1 MSNAHQFKLKL
12 QVNGKQ
18 VSQHVAPDTS
28 LIELLRLDLGLT
40 GTNQGC
46 DTAQCGACTVLVD
59 GQAIKSCNVL
69 ALQMQGRVVTTID
82 GLNLAPT
89 GTEHLTTQATQTA
102 HDANEAPTL
111 HIMQQAFIDQGALQC
126 GYCTSGMI
134 MRAVAMVHE
143 RVAIDEHAVAL
154 ALGGNL
160 CRCTG
165 YHNIVQAVMQG
176 LTILRA
182 SQHLRGIINTDRLD
196 HTNGLEGELD
206 VSGIHSTHDE
216 HDEKHKTI
224 KTNQGSL

>member
-1 MSNAHQFKLKL
+1 VLTTHQFKLEL
-12 QVNGKQ
+12 NVNNKQ
-18 VSQHVAPDTS
+18 VAQHVAPDTS
-28 LIELLRLDLGLT
+28 LIELLRLNLGLT

-69 ALQMQGRVVTTID
+69 ALQMQGRAVTTIE

-89 GTEHLTTQATQTA
+89 NTASLTTQATQA
-102 HDANEAPTL
+102 VHQPHYAIDANKAQPL
-111 HIMQQAFIDQGALQC
+111 HIMQQAFVDHGALQC

-134 MRAVAMVHE
+134 MRAVAMLHE

-176 LTILRA
+176 LTLLRDP
-182 SQHLRGIINTDRLD
+182 L
-196 HTNGLEGELD
+196 
-206 VSGIHSTHDE
+206 
-216 HDEKHKTI
+216 
-224 KTNQGSL
+224 

>member
-1 MSNAHQFKLKL
+1 MITTHQFKLEL
-12 QVNGKQ
+12 QVNDKK
-18 VSQHVAPDTS
+18 VSQHVVPDTS

-69 ALQMQGRVVTTID
+69 ALQMQGRAVTTIE
-82 GLNLAPT
+82 GLNLNPAPT
-89 GTEHLTTQATQTA
+89 GTERVTTQATQTVHQPHHA
-102 HDANEAPTL
+102 TDANKAQPL
-111 HIMQQAFIDQGALQC
+111 HIMQQAFVDHGALQC

-165 YHNIVQAVMQG
+165 YHSIVQAVMQG
-176 LTILRA
+176 LTILRNP
-182 SQHLRGIINTDRLD
+182 L
-196 HTNGLEGELD
+196 
-206 VSGIHSTHDE
+206 
-216 HDEKHKTI
+216 
-224 KTNQGSL
+224 

>member
-1 MSNAHQFKLKL
+1 MSNAHQFKLEL

-82 GLNLAPT
+82 GLNLAPS
-89 GTEHLTTQATQTA
+89 GTERVTTQSTQTA
-102 HDANEAPTL
+102 HDANEARPL
-111 HIMQQAFIDQGALQC
+111 HVMQKAFIDHGALQC
-126 GYCTSGMI
+126 GFCTSGMI

-143 RVAIDEHAVAL
+143 RIAIDEHTVAL

-176 LTILRA
+176 LTILRT
-182 SQHLRGIINTDRLD
+182 SQHLR
-196 HTNGLEGELD
+196 
-206 VSGIHSTHDE
+206 GIHSTHDE
-216 HDEKHKTI
+216 HDEKHQTI

>member
-1 MSNAHQFKLKL
+1 VITTHQFKLEL

-18 VSQHVAPDTS
+18 VAQLVAPDTS

-69 ALQMQGRVVTTID
+69 ALQMQGRAITTIE
-82 GLNLAPT
+82 GLNLNPAPT
-89 GTEHLTTQATQTA
+89 GTERVTTQATQATQTTQTVHQA
-102 HDANEAPTL
+102 HHAPESNKSQPL
-111 HIMQQAFIDQGALQC
+111 HIMQQAFIDHGALQC

-176 LTILRA
+176 LTKLRNP
-182 SQHLRGIINTDRLD
+182 S
-196 HTNGLEGELD
+196 
-206 VSGIHSTHDE
+206 
-216 HDEKHKTI
+216 
-224 KTNQGSL
+224 